1 MVILAEYYR
10 GDKLVYYVVEKNGK
24 VFTIKAKDLK

>member
-1 MVILAEYYR
+1 MIILAEHYK